1 MSFRHCEGH
10 CISFSQILTTSA
22 STTSTT
28 TALSFI
34 IRLVNVPRRVWNE
47 VLAQKTLRRNVREL
61 TVDTNISRI
70 KETVSLPAEKSNF
83 GEIKVEW
90 SWVIYLKAN
99 VRQKAW
105 FRQSRAHS
113 STLWAS
119 RLSRTITLYS
129 LKPWR
134 DRRKQSAKNRNNYGN
149 DFFHGDKNC
158 YTATKKWCKNDGSKK
173 YTHVS
178 KKQDWKY
185 TTVHSCFWWKTLIL
199 TSLIEISTA
208 HFNGQLSKIRSLNI
222 IFWPRKYT
230 KVQLEHS
237 CFW

>member
-1 MSFRHCEGH
+1 MLNETFSVIFKHCEGH

-61 TVDTNISRI
+61 TVDTSNITARI
-70 KETVSLPAEKSNF
+70 KETASLVSLPEIEVHFS
-83 GEIKVEW
+83 EIKMGTQVEW

-158 YTATKKWCKNDGSKK
+158 STLLPKSGAKMMVAKN
-173 YTHVS
+173 THMFLKNKTENTLQCIHVFGG
-178 KKQDWKY
+178 KLW
-185 TTVHSCFWWKTLIL
+185 FWHLW
-199 TSLIEISTA
+199 
-208 HFNGQLSKIRSLNI
+208 
-222 IFWPRKYT
+222 
-230 KVQLEHS
+230 
-237 CFW
+237 

>member
-1 MSFRHCEGH
+1 MISTFVHSLAMLNETIYVIFRDCEGH

-158 YTATKKWCKNDGSKK
+158 STPKSGAKMMVAKN
-173 YTHVS
+173 THMFLKNKTENTLQCIHVFGG
-178 KKQDWKY
+178 KLW
-185 TTVHSCFWWKTLIL
+185 FWHLW
-199 TSLIEISTA
+199 
-208 HFNGQLSKIRSLNI
+208 
-222 IFWPRKYT
+222 
-230 KVQLEHS
+230 
-237 CFW
+237 